1 MNAGVNSHMLPVI
14 DLSMAIIG
22 HERQRTFLGK
32 ISLGEL
38 PHHAFLF
45 FGPEGVGKRLVA
57 LEFAASL
64 LGFPGEDP
72 SQKQDFLS
80 FAPEAKKEGGKR
92 SISVE
97 TVRETGK
104 FLSRFPAEA
113 HRRVILIDDA
123 DRMTEEAQ
131 NALLKLLEEPNSSS
145 ILILIASRTGLL
157 RDTVVSRTFRV
168 PFASVSEEAMRSGFG
183 SSVAEPFFFSL
194 GRPGIVAGAIANPDA
209 FSGRRDLLRS
219 LFRLSALSVSERL
232 ALSEKLSTSPTET
245 AEVLEWWAS
254 GLRNMQKRGDSA
266 KSVVRRYRFLE
277 DIEKTTR
284 SLRDTNANARL
295 SLDRLFLVSI

>member
-1 MNAGVNSHMLPVI
+1 M
-14 DLSMAIIG
+14 DIIG
-22 HERQRTFLGK
+22 HAHQRDLLGK
-32 ISLGEL
+32 ISRGDL

-72 SQKQDFLS
+72 SRKQDFLLIN
-80 FAPEAKKEGGKR
+80 PVAKKDGGKR
-92 SISVE
+92 SISVD
-97 TVRETGK
+97 TVRNAGQ

-113 HRRVILIDDA
+113 RRRVVLIDDA

-131 NALLKLLEEPNSSS
+131 NALLKLLEEPNTSSV
-145 ILILIASRTGLL
+145 LLLVASRTGLL

-168 PFASVSEEAMRSGFG
+168 PFSAIPEDMMRAGFG
-183 SSVAEPFFFSL
+183 TFLSGEAAVEPFFFSL
-194 GRPGIVAGAIANPDA
+194 GRPGIVVGAAASPDE

-219 LFRLSALSVSERL
+219 LFRISSLSFCERL
-232 ALSEKLSTSPTET
+232 SLSEKLSASPSEA
-245 AEVLEWWAS
+245 AEVFEWWVA
-254 GLRNMQKRGDSA
+254 GLRNVRKRDDSTKA
-266 KSVVRRYRFLE
+266 VVRRYRFLE

-284 SLRDTNANARL
+284 SLRDTNANVRL
-295 SLDRLFLVSI
+295 LLDRLFLVSL